1 MRLRPRYPMLF
12 LLSLTV
18 ACLLWFGLA
27 RQRQGNVSVQVIRPP
42 LKLVNLPRELVVTSP
57 VPDTVSVQLRGPRN
71 ALDRSLEV
79 WLDMSDARSGTTSYT
94 IGDDAL
100 ALPEEVELV
109 SVDPA
114 SIDVTVERMVIRSVP
129 VRPQIEG
136 NPAPGYEVTRV
147 QVFPPQVTVQGA
159 ESRMEDLDTLTTTPV
174 SIEGASGSL
183 EATAQPLVPD
193 DRPVRVLTLGALTIS
208 VDVQPSVTPT
218 PTPPDAS
225 R

>member
-1 MRLRPRYPMLF
+1 MRLRPRYPLLF
-12 LLSLTV
+12 LLSLMV

-27 RQRQGNVSVQVIRPP
+27 RQRQGNVSVQVIRAP

-71 ALDRSLEV
+71 ALDRALEV
-79 WLDMSDARSGTTSYT
+79 WLDMKDARSGTTSYA
-94 IGDDAL
+94 IGEDAL

-129 VRPQIEG
+129 IRPRIEG
-136 NPAPGYEVTRV
+136 SPAPGFEVV
-147 QVFPPQVTVQGA
+147 QVRVTPPQVTVQGA
-159 ESRMEDLDTLTTTPV
+159 ESRMDDLDTLTTVPV
-174 SIEGASGSL
+174 SIEGAAGPL
-183 EATAQPLVPD
+183 EATAQPQVPD
-193 DRPVRVLTLGALTIS
+193 DRNVRILTLGPVTIA
-208 VDVQPSVTPT
+208 VDVQATATTAPT
-218 PTPPDAS
+218 PIAL

>member
-12 LLSLTV
+12 LLSLMV

-27 RQRQGNVSVQVIRPP
+27 RQRQGNVSVQVIRAP
-42 LKLVNLPRELVVTSP
+42 LKLVNLPRDLVVTSP

-79 WLDMSDARSGTTSYT
+79 WLDMSDARSGTTAYT
-94 IGDDAL
+94 IGADAL

-129 VRPQIEG
+129 VRPQVEG
-136 NPAPGYEVTRV
+136 MPAAGFEVTQVRV
-147 QVFPPQVTVQGA
+147 TPQQVTVQGA
-159 ESRMEDLDTLTTTPV
+159 ESRMDDLDTLTTAPV
-174 SIEGASGSL
+174 SIEGASGPL
-183 EATAQPLVPD
+183 EATAMPLIPD
-193 DRPVRVLTLGALTIS
+193 DRNVRILTLGPVTIS
-208 VDVQPSVTPT
+208 VDVQPTVTPT
-218 PTPPDAS
+218 PTPAAD

>member
-12 LLSLTV
+12 LLSLVV

-27 RQRQGNVSVQVIRPP
+27 RQRQGNVSVQVIRAP
-42 LKLVNLPRELVVTSP
+42 LKLVNLPRDLVVTSS

-94 IGDDAL
+94 IGADAL

-109 SVDPA
+109 SVEPA

-129 VRPQIEG
+129 VRPQVEG
-136 NPAPGYEVTRV
+136 TPAAGFEVTQVRV
-147 QVFPPQVTVQGA
+147 TPQQVTVQGA
-159 ESRMEDLDTLTTTPV
+159 ESRMDDLDTLITAPV
-174 SIEGASGSL
+174 SIEGASGPL
-183 EATAQPLVPD
+183 EATAMPLIPD
-193 DRPVRVLTLGALTIS
+193 DRNVRILTLGPVTIS
-208 VDVQPSVTPT
+208 VDVQPTVTPT
-218 PTPPDAS
+218 PTPTDA